1 MEYVVGAVVSFI
13 LMLSIVYVLREREV
27 AKKIR
32 IQSRQSLMFELIKAS
47 ISFVDYN
54 KPVVTQA
61 TKHEDRD
68 KVKVVIMED
77 KAYWI
82 KDNAVFQ
89 AEVLDGNFDHN
100 EGKVVDTMGMDK
112 VELDKLSFI
121 VETLTE
127 GDNNDSSNPGHKKF

>member
-1 MEYVVGAVVSFI
+1 MEYILGAVVSFI
-13 LMLSIVYVLREREV
+13 LMLSIVYVLRERDT
-27 AKKIR
+27 AKRIK
-32 IQSRQSLMFELIKAS
+32 IQSRQSIMFELIKSS
-47 ISFVDYN
+47 ISFIDYEQ
-54 KPVVTQA
+54 KIVTQA

-68 KVKVVIMED
+68 KVRVLILEN

-82 KDNAVFQ
+82 KNNAVFE

-100 EGKVVDTMGMDK
+100 QGKVVDTMGMDK

-127 GDNNDSSNPGHKKF
+127 GDNNDSSNPGYKKF